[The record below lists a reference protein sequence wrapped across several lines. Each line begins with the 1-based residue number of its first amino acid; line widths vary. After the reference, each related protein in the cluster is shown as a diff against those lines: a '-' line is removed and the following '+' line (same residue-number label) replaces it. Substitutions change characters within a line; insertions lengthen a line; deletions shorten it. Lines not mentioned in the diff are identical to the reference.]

1 MLKVINKIPTKP
13 GIYKFYDK
21 SRKLLYIGKAKNL
34 KSRVKSYFAKSSDL
48 SPAKEI
54 MVSNIKK
61 IEFTIVNNE
70 KEALLLESS
79 LIKKYKPMY
88 NIDLKDDKSWL
99 YIKITNAKYPQVV
112 VTRKLKTNLKL
123 KEKYFGPYTS
133 GKSVKKTIKLL
144 RKIFP
149 YFTKLGPMIE
159 LGKKT
164 GSPYHLGRYLEQ
176 ESLTQKEWLET
187 TKQVERFLNGKTNT
201 ILKSLK
207 SKMKQ
212 ASIRKE
218 YEKAGRYRDQIQA
231 INNVTQNQTV
241 ILPNNSNEDYLN
253 IYINKDLAVVTILKI
268 RQGKLIDQQNF
279 TLKNVKDQKDSD
291 ILEQFISRY
300 YLETTDLPKVINI
313 PFNLK
318 ETLIKT
324 NKPIKGNKKKL
335 LNLSFTNA
343 KHYYV
348 TNLTSWQK
356 QTHTTDNV
364 LKKLKKVL
372 NLKNMPL
379 RIEGYDIS
387 NIQGVMATGS
397 MVVFT
402 NARPNKKEYRRFSIK
417 TFDQANDPGMMSE
430 VIQRRQKHT
439 NWTKPELILIDGGRP
454 QLNAASKHV
463 KNIPIISIAKREE
476 EIYQPHK
483 KNTLKLS
490 KNNEVLKLL
499 QRIRDEAH
507 RFAITGYKIKH
518 TKANKESKLDNIPGI
533 GPKTKKI
540 LLKKYGSLNE
550 VNKLSN
556 KELILL
562 IGKNKAKIIKDN
574 I

>member
-1 MLKVINKIPTKP
+1 M
-13 GIYKFYDK
+13 
-21 SRKLLYIGKAKNL
+21 
-34 KSRVKSYFAKSSDL
+34 
-48 SPAKEI
+48 
-54 MVSNIKK
+54 
-61 IEFTIVNNE
+61 
-70 KEALLLESS
+70 
-79 LIKKYKPMY
+79 
-88 NIDLKDDKSWL
+88 
-99 YIKITNAKYPQVV
+99 
-112 VTRKLKTNLKL
+112 
-123 KEKYFGPYTS
+123 
-133 GKSVKKTIKLL
+133 
-144 RKIFP
+144 
-149 YFTKLGPMIE
+149 
-159 LGKKT
+159 
-164 GSPYHLGRYLEQ
+164 
-176 ESLTQKEWLET
+176 
-187 TKQVERFLNGKTNT
+187 
-201 ILKSLK
+201 
-207 SKMKQ
+207 
-212 ASIRKE
+212 
-218 YEKAGRYRDQIQA
+218 
-231 INNVTQNQTV
+231 
-241 ILPNNSNEDYLN
+241 
-253 IYINKDLAVVTILKI
+253 
-268 RQGKLIDQQNF
+268 
-279 TLKNVKDQKDSD
+279 
-291 ILEQFISRY
+291 
-300 YLETTDLPKVINI
+300 PKVINI

>member
-1 MLKVINKIPTKP
+1 
-13 GIYKFYDK
+13 
-21 SRKLLYIGKAKNL
+21 
-34 KSRVKSYFAKSSDL
+34 
-48 SPAKEI
+48 
-54 MVSNIKK
+54 
-61 IEFTIVNNE
+61 
-70 KEALLLESS
+70 
-79 LIKKYKPMY
+79 
-88 NIDLKDDKSWL
+88 
-99 YIKITNAKYPQVV
+99 
-112 VTRKLKTNLKL
+112 
-123 KEKYFGPYTS
+123 
-133 GKSVKKTIKLL
+133 
-144 RKIFP
+144 
-149 YFTKLGPMIE
+149 
-159 LGKKT
+159 
-164 GSPYHLGRYLEQ
+164 
-176 ESLTQKEWLET
+176 
-187 TKQVERFLNGKTNT
+187 
-201 ILKSLK
+201 
-207 SKMKQ
+207 
-212 ASIRKE
+212 
-218 YEKAGRYRDQIQA
+218 
-231 INNVTQNQTV
+231 
-241 ILPNNSNEDYLN
+241 
-253 IYINKDLAVVTILKI
+253 
-268 RQGKLIDQQNF
+268 
-279 TLKNVKDQKDSD
+279 
-291 ILEQFISRY
+291 
-300 YLETTDLPKVINI
+300 
-313 PFNLK
+313 
-318 ETLIKT
+318 
-324 NKPIKGNKKKL
+324 
-335 LNLSFTNA
+335 
-343 KHYYV
+343 
-348 TNLTSWQK
+348 
-356 QTHTTDNV
+356 
-364 LKKLKKVL
+364 KKLKKVL